1 MNNPKR
7 LFHLVSYLQY
17 PCMLLGLYFCYKPV
31 ITNNDG
37 FLNNIDA
44 LLVKFNKALV
54 FIGLGTSLSTL
65 QDTTKVQ
72 TKFSQRIYDNP
83 RKTKFFLWVMVVQ
96 ILIYITPGIVGLF
109 GTYKF
114 LQELAFG
121 LIALGVGFIG
131 MLKSAIEMA
140 DYQRKKNLALKD

>member
-1 MNNPKR
+1 MNDPKR

-17 PCMLLGLYFCYKPV
+17 PCMLLGLFYCYKPV
-31 ITNNDG
+31 ITNLEG
-37 FLNNIDA
+37 FMNNIDA
-44 LLVKFNKALV
+44 LLVEFNKALV

-72 TKFSQRIYDNP
+72 NKFSQRIYDNP
-83 RKTKFFLWVMVVQ
+83 RKTKFFLWIMMIQSV
-96 ILIYITPGIVGLF
+96 IYITLGLIGLF
-109 GTYKF
+109 GSIKF
-114 LQELAFG
+114 LQELSFG

-140 DYQRKKNLALKD
+140 DYQRKKQLASKE

>member
-1 MNNPKR
+1 MNDPKR

-17 PCMLLGLYFCYKPV
+17 PCMLLGLFYCYKPV
-31 ITNNDG
+31 ITNLEG
-37 FLNNIDA
+37 FMNNIDA
-44 LLVKFNKALV
+44 LLVEFNKALV

-72 TKFSQRIYDNP
+72 NKFSQRIYDNP
-83 RKTKFFLWVMVVQ
+83 RKTKFFLWIMMIQAV
-96 ILIYITPGIVGLF
+96 IYITLGLIGLF
-109 GTYKF
+109 GSIKF
-114 LQELAFG
+114 LQELSFG

-140 DYQRKKNLALKD
+140 DYQRKKQLASKE